1 MRERPLSPEDVEAVE
16 ALEGEDDD
24 VIEVEGEV
32 IVEDAEVSWSILLLP
47 EMKSS
52 SIWSMH
58 CRRWSCMRQREQ
70 LGVIWE
76 ITKVHLSPLD
86 KTRKP
91 CVRPICFISRLEYFF
106 RLTSSLVE
114 KAMFLMKFCR

>member
-16 ALEGEDDD
+16 AF
-24 VIEVEGEV
+24 EGEV
-32 IVEDAEVSWSILLLP
+32 VMEDAEVSWSILLLP

-58 CRRWSCMRQREQ
+58 CRRWSCKEQ

-76 ITKVHLSPLD
+76 ITKVHLSPMD

-91 CVRPICFISRLEYFF
+91 CVRPICFISHLECFF

-114 KAMFLMKFCR
+114 KAIFLMKFCK

>member
-1 MRERPLSPEDVEAVE
+1 MRERPLSPEDVE

-32 IVEDAEVSWSILLLP
+32 VVEDAEVSWSILLLP

-58 CRRWSCMRQREQ
+58 CRRWSCKRERERAIRGH
-70 LGVIWE
+70 LGDYKSSFVS
-76 ITKVHLSPLD
+76 HGQD
-86 KTRKP
+86 KKTVCP
-91 CVRPICFISRLEYFF
+91 SNLFHFPS
-106 RLTSSLVE
+106 
-114 KAMFLMKFCR
+114 